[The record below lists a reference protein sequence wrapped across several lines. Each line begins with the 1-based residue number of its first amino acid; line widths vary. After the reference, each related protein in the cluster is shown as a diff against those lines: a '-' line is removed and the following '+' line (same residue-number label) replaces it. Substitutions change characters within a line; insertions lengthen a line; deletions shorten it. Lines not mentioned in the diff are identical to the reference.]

1 MIKEAT
7 TDTEVLATFPVMSQ
21 LRLHLKEEEYL
32 EVMRRLQ
39 RSGYRVAFADEEGE
53 VRCVAGFRVTEFLAY
68 GRFLYVDDLVTVEDV
83 RSEGHGRRMLNWLVG
98 VAREQGCKSLHL
110 DPGVQRHE
118 AHGFY
123 SREKMNIFAYHFAR
137 AV

>member
-1 MIKEAT
+1 
-7 TDTEVLATFPVMSQ
+7 MSQ

-32 EVMRRLQ
+32 EVVRRLQ

-53 VRCVAGFRVTEFLAY
+53 VRCVAWFRVTEFLAY
-68 GRFLYVDDLVTVEDV
+68 GRFLYVDHLMTVEDV

-98 VAREQGCKSLHL
+98 VAREEGCKSLHL

-123 SREKMNIFAYHFAR
+123 TREKMNIFAYHFAR